1 VSTNL
6 IIKRPGNLNAVQVID
21 SSIMPDHNA
30 TVFWSAAFG
39 VVVPPIV
46 KISKQDFFLNAL
58 VM

>member
-1 VSTNL
+1 
-6 IIKRPGNLNAVQVID
+6 LNAVQVID